1 MNKLLYWTNEWL
13 GWIVEWMNYCIAL
26 YWIVLL
32 YLIVEIDELFNEWIV
47 DRMNAFL
54 YWIIEWMN
62 CYIELLYWIVKWMNY
77 CIIELINWRKDEN
90 NLKKINHSSG
100 GKRTCIYIY
109 ISIMKMVCW
118 VQKTKIERLSW
129 TWNSDPW

>member
-13 GWIVEWMNYCIAL
+13 GWIVELMNYCIAL

-54 YWIIEWMN
+54 YWIIE
-62 CYIELLYWIVKWMNY
+62 LLYRIVVLN
-77 CIIELINWRKDEN
+77 C
-90 NLKKINHSSG
+90 
-100 GKRTCIYIY
+100 
-109 ISIMKMVCW
+109 
-118 VQKTKIERLSW
+118 
-129 TWNSDPW
+129 